1 MSDEKNPRN
10 ANPETSHLKDFQR
23 EATEKSVAKLE
34 AVRAVKKLTNGDSPW
49 TLTQEMLQEVM
60 AGHTVAN
67 PTQLPPLTQMVEE
80 LKKEIELRYKEEEET
95 RDLLL
100 ESIPAMRSVREW
112 VKKEGWEEAVWGRI
126 RADGLFTARKRAHV
140 IESLRERAL
149 DKSDVAAKI
158 WLTLSGDYSEKM
170 EVNDKSVEQYRE
182 INKVL
187 HGRKNNDSK

>member
-10 ANPETSHLKDFQR
+10 ANPETSHLKDYQR
-23 EATEKSVAKLE
+23 ESSEKAITKLE
-34 AVRAVKKLTNGDSPW
+34 AVKAAKKLSNGDSPW

-67 PTQLPPLTQMVEE
+67 PTALPPLTQMVEE
-80 LKKEIELRYKEEEET
+80 LKKEIEQRYKEEEET
-95 RDLLL
+95 KNLLL

-112 VKKEGWEEAVWGRI
+112 VKKDGWEDAVWGRI
-126 RADGLFTARKRAHV
+126 RADGLFTSRKRAQV
-140 IESLRERAL
+140 IESVRERAL

-187 HGRKNNDSK
+187 HGKKDK